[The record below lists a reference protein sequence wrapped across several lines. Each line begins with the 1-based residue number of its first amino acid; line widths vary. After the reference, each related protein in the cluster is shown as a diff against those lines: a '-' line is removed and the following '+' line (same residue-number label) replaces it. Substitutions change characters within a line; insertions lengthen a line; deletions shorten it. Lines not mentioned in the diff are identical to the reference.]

1 MEKPVQELIN
11 ALEEAREQNLT
22 IIVEG
27 PNDKAALQKLGL
39 SNILLLNK
47 KPLYQVIEELPASEI
62 VILTDLDREGRR
74 LFSRLSREC
83 QHNGI
88 KVNNKLR
95 RLLLQTPLAHIEGL
109 ATFIENRPTFSYP
122 SPTSVAT
129 AAQSVSSAY

>member
-1 MEKPVQELIN
+1 MRSPVQELIS

-39 SNILLLNK
+39 SNILLLTK
-47 KPLYQVIEELPASEI
+47 KPLYKIIDDLLALEV

-74 LFSRLSREC
+74 LFSKLSREC

-95 RLLLQTPLAHIEGL
+95 RLLRQTPLAHIEGL
-109 ATFIENRPTFSYP
+109 ATFIENR
-122 SPTSVAT
+122 
-129 AAQSVSSAY
+129 Q